1 MGLSSLAVM
10 GNSLTLQLQGRPRLP
25 DMTSAPDTAAVAQQR
40 HMRSSGHSQQHHE
53 RQDTDAAA
61 AASS

>member
-25 DMTSAPDTAAVAQQR
+25 DMTGAQMTHSGLARQTDRHTIDQR
-40 HMRSSGHSQQHHE
+40 HHE
-53 RQDTDAAA
+53 RQDSNAAA
-61 AASS
+61 RVNG